1 MWLTLRLELVRC
13 GKPKC
18 DKRHG
23 PYWYVCWREGRR
35 TVKAYVGR
43 SVPES
48 LAHRVRNQKR
58 DDEQARAL
66 ESLEEPPESSR

>member
-1 MWLTLRLELVRC
+1 MWLTLRLELVLC

-18 DKRHG
+18 QKRHG

-43 SVPES
+43 VLPES

-58 DDEQARAL
+58 DHEQAGAL
-66 ESLEEPPESSR
+66 EPLEKVSEG